1 MQQKVDK
8 LLSARVILESH
19 SPWNSPLVL
28 VGKKDG
34 SYRPV
39 IDFQKVNALT
49 VPDHYPLPI
58 LSDLLESL
66 GDSNTVFSS
75 IDLLSGFWQ
84 IPLSAKSREIA
95 AFSTP
100 SGHYEWLRLL
110 MGLRN
115 APLTF
120 QRMVNSLFAGVI
132 GNGLFV
138 YLDDLNVFSK
148 LGESLP

>member
-1 MQQKVDK
+1 MF
-8 LLSARVILESH
+8 
-19 SPWNSPLVL
+19 L

-39 IDFQKVNALT
+39 IDFWKVIAHP

-75 IDLLSGFWQ
+75 TDRLSRFWQ
-84 IPLSAKSREIA
+84 IPLDAKSREIT

-100 SGHYEWLRLL
+100 SHYEWLHLPV
-110 MGLRN
+110 GLRS

-132 GNGLFV
+132 KG
-138 YLDDLNVFSK
+138 K
-148 LGESLP
+148 LGGIR